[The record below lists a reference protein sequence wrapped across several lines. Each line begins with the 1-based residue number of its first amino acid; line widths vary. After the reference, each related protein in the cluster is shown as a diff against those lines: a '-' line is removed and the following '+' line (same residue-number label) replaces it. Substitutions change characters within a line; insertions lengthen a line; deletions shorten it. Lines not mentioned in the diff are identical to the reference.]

1 MARRRFK
8 ISKKQMLSAFLALT
22 ICLVSLIV
30 SLVQNNILNQGA
42 KSETDADFVRFLDVG
57 QGDAA
62 LVFSNGY
69 TALIDTGT
77 PDSAPEL
84 CSELQSLGIKTIDVL
99 LLSHLHDD
107 HTGGVSSII
116 ENFKV
121 SNVVLPELSTESEE
135 LGTAQLAINK
145 VTASGG
151 GVYNAKQGMNFE
163 IGDFELTVLAA
174 FGEMSDENNRSIMLV
189 AETHGVKFLFTG
201 DAEKKAEKQL
211 LSEGLN
217 LKCDVF
223 KAGHHGSS
231 TSNCDELLKAVR
243 PRYVA
248 ISAGKDNMYGHP
260 HNEILSAFEYIG
272 AEVFNTQNDGDI
284 TFYVNKGVL
293 SVKTEV
299 A

>member
-1 MARRRFK
+1 MAHRRFK

-22 ICLVSLIV
+22 ICLVSLII
-30 SLVQNNILNQGA
+30 SLVQNNFGNQTE
-42 KSETDADFVRFLDVG
+42 KSERDADFVRFLDVG

-77 PDSAPEL
+77 PDSASEL

-107 HTGGVSSII
+107 HTGGVKSII

-121 SNVVLPELSTESEE
+121 LNLVLPELSVESDE

-145 VTASGG
+145 VTSSGG

-174 FGEMSDENNRSIMLV
+174 YGDMSDENNRSIMLA
-189 AETHGVKFLFTG
+189 AEIDGVKFLFTG

-211 LSEGLN
+211 LEEGLN

-248 ISAGKDNMYGHP
+248 VSSGKDNMYGHP